1 MTAESSS
8 HLVKGNEKI
17 LTQEPK
23 DLDSG
28 LKAGRVTLSK
38 SLTPGISEL
47 EAHSFCFPAWALV
60 TNVGGLSVLPPHS
73 VCSLVMF
80 GTGAQDFFFFFEAYR
95 RSCDEYIEEH
105 YLAVV
110 AFWHFVLSQLEDS
123 KKSTITIT
131 WLLLPPPPPFCR
143 KGQSSP

>member
-28 LKAGRVTLSK
+28 LKAGLVTLSK

-60 TNVGGLSVLPPHS
+60 TNVGGLSMLPPHS